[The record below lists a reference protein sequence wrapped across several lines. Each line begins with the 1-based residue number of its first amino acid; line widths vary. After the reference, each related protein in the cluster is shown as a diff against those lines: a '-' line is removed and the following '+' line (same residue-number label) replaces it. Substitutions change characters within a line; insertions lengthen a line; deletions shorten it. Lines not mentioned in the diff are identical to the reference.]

1 MANAINEFSERFE
14 PLVALRSGV
23 FEELN
28 LWGFSLLAKDLK
40 LDLAV
45 AVLNWLLNIEQ
56 WNIDT
61 RYVFMNI

>member
-1 MANAINEFSERFE
+1 MANAINEFLERFE